1 MLARRGAASVGGYP
15 YPLPFDSM
23 GTLGYVE
30 HSGAQLIIHRASQT
44 GLHLQEGCIDCSWTD
59 VKVYDC
65 QNTNIGIDGTNTGTR
80 IGTLVSRGTPGG
92 QYRPLNCR

>member
-1 MLARRGAASVGGYP
+1 
-15 YPLPFDSM
+15 M